1 MRLGNVLNNNNNN
14 QNKDN
19 LELDRLEEI
28 LNKKQG
34 GEESD
39 TYTTC

>member
-1 MRLGNVLNNNNNN
+1 MRFGNVLNNNNN

-19 LELDRLEEI
+19 LELDGLKEM

-34 GEESD
+34 KEESD
-39 TYTTC
+39 TSTTC